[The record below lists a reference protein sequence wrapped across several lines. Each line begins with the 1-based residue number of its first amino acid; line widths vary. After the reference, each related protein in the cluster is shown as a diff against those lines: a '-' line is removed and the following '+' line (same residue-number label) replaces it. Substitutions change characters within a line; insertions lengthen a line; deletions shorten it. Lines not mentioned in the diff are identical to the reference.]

1 MSRTYNDKLNAC
13 LEFFYELADIL
24 EDRYELV
31 ESCNL
36 DVSSYLVPNGT
47 AGDISYYGKP
57 AHSFRVSDHWNWYAN
72 LKKCKRRGYVQCYS
86 VDVPR
91 ARRRLEE
98 GKASKPRVALQV
110 CVLDDDGRYH
120 AVYGEKFDYYLG
132 KYIWIE
138 DTPEAV
144 AERFCA

>member
-1 MSRTYNDKLNAC
+1 MGKAYYDKLNKC

-24 EDRYELV
+24 EGRYELV

-47 AGDISYYGKP
+47 ADDISYYGKP
-57 AHSFRVSDHWNWYAN
+57 EKSFRVSDHWNWYAN
-72 LKKCKRRGYVQCYS
+72 LSKCSRRGYVQCYS

-110 CVLDDDGRYH
+110 CRLGDDGKYH
-120 AVYGEKFDYYLG
+120 AIYGEKFDYYLG
-132 KYIWIE
+132 EYVWVE
-138 DTPEAV
+138 NTPEAV
-144 AERFCA
+144 VEQLCA